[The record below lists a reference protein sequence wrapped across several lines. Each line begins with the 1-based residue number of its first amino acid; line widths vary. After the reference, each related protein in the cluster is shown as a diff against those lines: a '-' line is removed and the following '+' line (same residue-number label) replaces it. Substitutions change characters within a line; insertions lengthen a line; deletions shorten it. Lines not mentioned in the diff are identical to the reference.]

1 MSYVEQALAKLAEEY
16 KAFKGDKYQAVMKSA
31 VREAVEE
38 FCRQNEEFAQAVA
51 QGGSFA
57 DCMAAV
63 SKGVK
68 SSLSDI
74 EAYRRAAA
82 FYFAGAQVRMTLTI
96 QLEPEEIGDVAAPE
110 GIVIDLTSFFM
121 ED

>member
-1 MSYVEQALAKLAEEY
+1 MSYGDQGAEKLMAEY
-16 KAFKGDKYQAVMKSA
+16 QKFAGDKYQAVMKGA
-31 VREAVEE
+31 VKDALLE
-38 FCRQNEEFAQAVA
+38 FCRKNEEFAQAVV

-82 FYFAGAQVRMTLTI
+82 FYFEGAQVRMDLVI
-96 QLEPEEIGDVAAPE
+96 QLEPAEAERQNN
-110 GIVIDLTSFFM
+110 IVIDLSDFF
-121 ED
+121 

>member
-1 MSYVEQALAKLAEEY
+1 MSYKNQAVEKLDTEYAK
-16 KAFKGDKYQAVMKSA
+16 FTGDRYQSVMKSA
-31 VREAVEE
+31 VKEALVA
-38 FCRQNEEFAQAVA
+38 FCQKNEEFAQAVV

-74 EAYRRAAA
+74 EAYRRAAG
-82 FYFAGAQVRMTLTI
+82 FYFEGATVRMDLVI
-96 QLEPEEIGDVAAPE
+96 QLEPAPAE
-110 GIVIDLTSFFM
+110 LEKDIVIDLSDFF
-121 ED
+121 